1 MIQELSSFLF
11 NNIYYIC
18 RTIKGSKQV
27 PGKIVLI

>member
-18 RTIKGSKQV
+18 CTIKGFKQV
-27 PGKIVLI
+27 TKNIFLI